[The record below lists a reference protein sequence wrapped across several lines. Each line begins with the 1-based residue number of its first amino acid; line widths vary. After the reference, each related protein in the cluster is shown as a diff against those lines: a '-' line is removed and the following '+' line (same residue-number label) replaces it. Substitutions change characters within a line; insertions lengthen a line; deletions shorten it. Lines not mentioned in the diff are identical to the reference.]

1 MVQVDGVSVQ
11 ISNADCHEGE
21 LCLPHDGRYV
31 NSVNRDGHEHSGAG
45 SASNKTVRHQFLIRG
60 KNCVAGY
67 AKDSGQCPGG
77 GQSSSH
83 SEATRL
89 DRASQLA
96 DELVDEGIG
105 SRPVDDN
112 LAPELAL
119 YDSHS
124 VGEYRNTGGLSR

>member
-1 MVQVDGVSVQ
+1 MVQVDGVSIQ
-11 ISNADCHEGE
+11 ISNANCPEGE

-31 NSVNRDGHEHSGAG
+31 ISVKRDGHEHSGAG
-45 SASNKTVRHQFLIRG
+45 SASNKTVRHKFLIGG
-60 KNCVAGY
+60 KNRVAGY
-67 AKDSGQCPGG
+67 AEDSGQCPGG

-83 SEATRL
+83 GEATRL
-89 DRASQLA
+89 DRALELA

-105 SRPVDDN
+105 YRPVDDK

-124 VGEYRNTGGLSR
+124 VGEYRNTGDLSP